1 MPNGATSPQPHAKY
15 APVNRDSISYDASQ
29 SHGHHTP
36 PKTWSQETGIDLDRL
51 IHDEREYITRMRR
64 RTRRDIDVKPRIQR
78 VYETT
83 IALQMEGET
92 PSSHKVASR
101 LNIPRSAVMGD
112 MHRLADMGLLVNA
125 RTRRGGFI
133 ATGRTPDW
141 SDLD

>member
-1 MPNGATSPQPHAKY
+1 MPSGATSLQLHAKY
-15 APVNRDSISYDASQ
+15 APVNRGSIRYGASR
-29 SHGHHTP
+29 SHGHHTS

-83 IALQMEGET
+83 VALQMEGVT

-101 LNIPRSAVMGD
+101 LNIPPE
-112 MHRLADMGLLVNA
+112 HRDGRRAQARRHGIARQRADP
-125 RTRRGGFI
+125 TRRLPRHRQN
-133 ATGRTPDW
+133 TR
-141 SDLD
+141 LE

>member
-1 MPNGATSPQPHAKY
+1 MPSGATSLQLHAKY
-15 APVNRDSISYDASQ
+15 APVNRGSIHYGASR
-29 SHGHHTP
+29 SHDHHTS

-83 IALQMEGET
+83 VALQMEGVT

-101 LNIPRSAVMGD
+101 LNIPRSTVMGD
-112 MHRLADMGLLVNA
+112 VHRLAGMGLLVNA
-125 RTRRGGFI
+125 RTRRGGFLT
-133 ATGRTPDW
+133 TGRTPDW

>member
-1 MPNGATSPQPHAKY
+1 
-15 APVNRDSISYDASQ
+15 
-29 SHGHHTP
+29 
-36 PKTWSQETGIDLDRL
+36 
-51 IHDEREYITRMRR
+51 RMRR

-83 IALQMEGET
+83 VALQMEGVT

-101 LNIPRSAVMGD
+101 LNIPRSTVMGD
-112 MHRLADMGLLVNA
+112 VHRLAGMGLLVNA
-125 RTRRGGFI
+125 RTRRGGFL

>member
-1 MPNGATSPQPHAKY
+1 MPSGATSLQLHAKY
-15 APVNRDSISYDASQ
+15 APVNRGSIRYGASR
-29 SHGHHTP
+29 SHGHHTS

-83 IALQMEGET
+83 IALQMDGKT
-92 PSSHKVASR
+92 PSSYKVASR
-101 LNIPRSAVMGD
+101 LNIAPSTVMGD
-112 MHRLADMGLLVNA
+112 VHRLVDMGLLVNA
-125 RTRRGGFI
+125 RTRRGGFL
-133 ATGRTPDW
+133 ATGRTTEW

>member
-1 MPNGATSPQPHAKY
+1 MPNAKY
-15 APVNRDSISYDASQ
+15 APVNRGSIRYGASR
-29 SHGHHTP
+29 SHGHHTS

-64 RTRRDIDVKPRIQR
+64 RTRRDIDRRDIDVKPRIQR

-83 IALQMEGET
+83 VALQMEGVT
-92 PSSHKVASR
+92 PSSRKVASW
-101 LNIPRSAVMGD
+101 LNIPRSTVMGD
-112 MHRLADMGLLVNA
+112 MHRLVGMGLLVNA
-125 RTRRGGFI
+125 RTRHEGFL

>member
-1 MPNGATSPQPHAKY
+1 MPSGATSLQLHAKY
-15 APVNRDSISYDASQ
+15 APVNRGSIRYGASR
-29 SHGHHTP
+29 SHGHHTS

-64 RTRRDIDVKPRIQR
+64 RTRRDIDVKPCIQR

-83 IALQMEGET
+83 VALQMEGVT

-101 LNIPRSAVMGD
+101 LNIPRSTVMGD
-112 MHRLADMGLLVNA
+112 VHRLAGMGLLVNA
-125 RTRRGGFI
+125 RTRRGGFL